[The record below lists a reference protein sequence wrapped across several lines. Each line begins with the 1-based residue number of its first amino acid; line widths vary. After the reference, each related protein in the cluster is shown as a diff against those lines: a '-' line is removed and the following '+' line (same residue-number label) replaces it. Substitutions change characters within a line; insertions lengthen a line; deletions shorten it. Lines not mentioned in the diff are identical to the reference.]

1 MKNILLSLVLFASL
15 SCISQG
21 KAKTYSTIYLY
32 EALDNHFSKYYKN
45 YVAQYFFKTTGQRR
59 LIERDPVLDS
69 VAAGRSEYSIN
80 VFEESSKTCSFKS
93 LLDYV
98 PEGSRGHLR
107 YYDNPSIFKEPKGC
121 VFPVKDNLSILKRNN
136 LDWSSE
142 LFVQTA
148 YSLSSENGNL
158 SGEHLINRSLKYNE
172 IKDNSITGDTFLDS
186 YLSSTVHRNAIH
198 KYGNWKFGCK
208 TMFIV
213 SKYYN
218 AHDTMWKYDVF
229 SCHTIII
236 VKNYSDSNVY

>member
-15 SCISQG
+15 CCSSQS

-32 EALDNHFSKYYKN
+32 ESVDNHFSSYYKN

-59 LIERDPVLDS
+59 IIERDPVLDT
-69 VAAGRSEYSIN
+69 VAAGRSEYSIK
-80 VFEESSKTCSFKS
+80 VFKESSKTCSFKS

-98 PEGSRGHLR
+98 PKGPRAHMR
-107 YYDNPSIFKEPKGC
+107 FYDNPSIFKEPKGC

-136 LDWSSE
+136 LEWSSE
-142 LFVQTA
+142 LFVETV
-148 YSLSSENGNL
+148 YSLSSRDGNL
-158 SGEHLINRSLKYNE
+158 SSTYLINKNVNYKGLN
-172 IKDNSITGDTFLDS
+172 DNSLTGDTFLDS
-186 YLSSTVHRNAIH
+186 YLSSTAHRNAIH

-208 TMFIV
+208 TMFII

-218 AHDTMWKYDVF
+218 EHNKMWKYDVF